1 MLNLLQEAHPFAVS
15 IPHVCVTVHA
25 ECLHGMWMPWDNAK
39 AATFFPQPIGLAATW
54 DTDFMEEVAGMISEE
69 MRAINN
75 EQYKQD
81 KTYRYC
87 IACLWPPIEHHVQRQ
102 PGARED
108 HGRSLRHCLLI
119 AV

>member
-1 MLNLLQEAHPFAVS
+1 MLNLLQEAHPFTVS
-15 IPHVCVTVHA
+15 IPHACVTVHAA

-54 DTDFMEEVAGMISEE
+54 DTDFMEEVAGMISDE

-87 IACLWPPIEHHVQRQ
+87 VASGMRIMGSVITMTTAPVPFLPHTVQLA
-102 PGARED
+102 GN
-108 HGRSLRHCLLI
+108 H
-119 AV
+119 

>member
-1 MLNLLQEAHPFAVS
+1 MTSNMH
-15 IPHVCVTVHA
+15 TVLCS

-54 DTDFMEEVAGMISEE
+54 DTEFMERVAGIISEE

-81 KTYRYC
+81 KTHRYC
-87 IACLWPPIEHHVQRQ
+87 AQALYV
-102 PGARED
+102 
-108 HGRSLRHCLLI
+108 
-119 AV
+119 AVTASAV